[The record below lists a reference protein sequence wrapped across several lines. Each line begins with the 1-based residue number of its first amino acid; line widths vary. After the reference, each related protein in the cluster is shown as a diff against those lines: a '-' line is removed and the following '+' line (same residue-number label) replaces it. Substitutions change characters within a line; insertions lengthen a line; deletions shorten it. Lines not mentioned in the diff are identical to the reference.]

1 MAVDRKFGYLRVVLN
16 CLQAYEANLY
26 KVIFN
31 TISGNLKCSVYVL
44 HVRFISE

>member
-26 KVIFN
+26 KLVIFN
-31 TISGNLKCSVYVL
+31 TLSGNLKC
-44 HVRFISE
+44 